1 MRLNFE
7 RSKDSPLNILRRMG
21 YSFLK
26 HTPQGEM
33 SFVKR
38 VGYDDFPRFHVFSKM
53 DQKGNVSLTLHLDQK
68 GASYGGSFAHSGEY
82 ENEGVLEKEAEAIK
96 KEFLNPKL

>member
-7 RSKDSPLNILRRMG
+7 RPKDSPLNILRRMG

-33 SFVKR
+33 SFVR
-38 VGYDDFPRFHVFSKM
+38 RAGMDDFPRFHVFSKT
-53 DQKGNVSLTLHLDQK
+53 DPKGNVSLTLHLDQK
-68 GASYGGSFAHSGEY
+68 GASYGGSSAHSGEY
-82 ENEGVLEKEAEAIK
+82 ADEGVLEKEAEAIRSQ
-96 KEFLNPKL
+96 FLVD